1 MKMNKQFNKQSNDL
15 NEIEKRNKQQKFY
28 TKIEYK

>member
-1 MKMNKQFNKQSNDL
+1 MNKQFNKQSNDL

-28 TKIEYK
+28 TKIE

>member
-1 MKMNKQFNKQSNDL
+1 MNKQFNKQSNDL
-15 NEIEKRNKQQKFY
+15 NETEKRNKQQKFY

>member
-28 TKIEYK
+28 AKIEYK

>member
-1 MKMNKQFNKQSNDL
+1 MNKQFSKQSNDL